1 MKELINILLGCI
13 TILLLGN
20 ILVGLIPK
28 GIRRGLVATISLLTT
43 IITFAYKVVETVT
56 TLVIKQVSSYLGI
69 DTKIRK
75 TSPKKPSNV
84 IDFKEKAK

>member
-1 MKELINILLGCI
+1 MKDLINILLGCI

-20 ILVGLIPK
+20 ILIGLIPK

-43 IITFAYKVVETVT
+43 IIIFVYKVVETVT

-69 DTKIRK
+69 DTKTRK